1 MALKLKYTD
10 EHGILHINMSPSS
23 SPRLEPQ
30 PSTETE
36 VSEKTEIS
44 DPKFDTINNRFSNYD
59 LFGGKYDVESGELRS
74 LFRSRYN
81 SIEEELANTPYA
93 FATERSLRF
102 NANSPLLDI
111 TIKSHSGESPSK
123 DIEDDRFFNRN
134 TEGLFGSQIDFETSI
149 KTSDEEDSP
158 AFTVTQ
164 LIHAQDRYFNLSS
177 RQSVVDSPRTELS
190 EKSEKS
196 EKTDKLDK
204 TVTSGKNKEKTVK
217 SVSSFRVKSEP
228 NSARKDRVKLSSGST
243 LSSGVEAV
251 KGAPVVP
258 QGVLKVVP
266 KGVPKSV
273 PQSVPKE
280 DKNEAFKVLGQA
292 PVKTSQEPTAISS
305 P

>member
-1 MALKLKYTD
+1 MKLKYTD

-30 PSTETE
+30 PSTETD

-59 LFGGKYDVESGELRS
+59 LFGGKYDVESGEVRS

-102 NANSPLLDI
+102 NANSPLVDI
-111 TIKSHSGESPSK
+111 TIKSHLGESPSK

-134 TEGLFGSQIDFETSI
+134 SEGLFGPQIDFETSI

-164 LIHAQDRYFNLSS
+164 LIHAQDRYFDLSS

-190 EKSEKS
+190 EKI
-196 EKTDKLDK
+196 EKTEKLDN
-204 TVTSGKNKEKTVK
+204 TVSGKSKETTVK

-243 LSSGVEAV
+243 LSSRVESF
-251 KGAPVVP
+251 KGTQSVP
-258 QGVLKVVP
+258 QGVLK
-266 KGVPKSV
+266 GVAKSL
-273 PQSVPKE
+273 PQGVPKE
-280 DKNEAFKVLGQA
+280 DKNEAFKVLSQA
-292 PVKTSQEPTAISS
+292 PVIPSQEPTAVPI

>member
-23 SPRLEPQ
+23 SPRLEQQ

-59 LFGGKYDVESGELRS
+59 LFGGKYDVESGEVRS

-102 NANSPLLDI
+102 NANSPLVDI
-111 TIKSHSGESPSK
+111 TIKSHLGESPSK

-134 TEGLFGSQIDFETSI
+134 SEGLFGPQIGFETSI
-149 KTSDEEDSP
+149 KTSDEEENPS
-158 AFTVTQ
+158 FTVTQ
-164 LIHAQDRYFNLSS
+164 LIHAQDRYFDLSS
-177 RQSVVDSPRTELS
+177 RQSVADSPRTELS
-190 EKSEKS
+190 EKSEK
-196 EKTDKLDK
+196 TNKLEN
-204 TVTSGKNKEKTVK
+204 TVVSGKSKEKTVK

-228 NSARKDRVKLSSGST
+228 NSARKDRVKLSSGSS
-243 LSSGVEAV
+243 LSSRVEGV
-251 KGAPVVP
+251 KGAQGVP
-258 QGVLKVVP
+258 QTVLKGVP
-266 KGVPKSV
+266 KGVP
-273 PQSVPKE
+273 QGVPKE
-280 DKNEAFKVLGQA
+280 DKDEAFKVLCQT
-292 PVKTSQEPTAISS
+292 PVKPSQEPIAVPS